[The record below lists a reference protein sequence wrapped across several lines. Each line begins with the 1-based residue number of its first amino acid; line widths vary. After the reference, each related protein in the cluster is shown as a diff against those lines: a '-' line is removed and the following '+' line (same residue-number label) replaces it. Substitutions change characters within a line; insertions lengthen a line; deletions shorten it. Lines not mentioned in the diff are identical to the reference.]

1 MKQQLLLLE
10 NEIADAEDE
19 ADLARIRTR
28 FYEHLDSDKG
38 SKGSKGVL
46 IIDEASTKPV
56 TLEEV
61 VQYSD
66 PRVMEK
72 LEPFIPES
80 CPKEA

>member
-1 MKQQLLLLE
+1 M
-10 NEIADAEDE
+10 
-19 ADLARIRTR
+19 
-28 FYEHLDSDKG
+28 
-38 SKGSKGVL
+38 L